1 MKILMIN
8 YEYPPL
14 GGGGGVA
21 TQDIARELARR
32 HTVHVLTSSA
42 TGAPK
47 KESEADCDLTIFRA
61 RVLSRNAKSTASI
74 TSMLSFYPFG
84 IAEGTKLVKKYG
96 YDVINT
102 MFAIPSGPTGVHL
115 SKRHC
120 IPHLLTIVGGDIYD
134 PTKWYSPHRNPLLK
148 PVVKRVLSKADRHTA
163 ISHDIERRARQ
174 FYKFD
179 REIEVIPLGIKMPK
193 FSPASREQLGL
204 DINKQ
209 YAITVGRLV
218 RRKDLPTLIRALHL
232 LQRPELDL
240 IVLGDGPELDN
251 LKAIAQELGV
261 STQIQFRG
269 FVPEELKY
277 QLLTQSD
284 VFALPS
290 LHEGFGLVFIEAMH
304 CGLPVVATTNGGQE
318 DFLQDGKTGFMVASG
333 DPLALKN
340 ALARVLDDSEWAAR
354 SGEENKRL
362 AEQYSVENT
371 ALRYEELL
379 IQTCSSYL

>member
-21 TQDIARELARR
+21 TQDIARELAQR

-42 TGAPK
+42 TGQPE
-47 KESEADCDLTIFRA
+47 KESETDCDLTVFRA
-61 RVLSRNAKSTASI
+61 RVLSRKTKSTASI
-74 TSMLSFYPFG
+74 ASMLSFYPFG
-84 IAEGTKLVKKYG
+84 ITEGIRLVKQYD

-102 MFAIPSGPTGVHL
+102 WFAIPSGPTGVYL
-115 SKRHC
+115 SRRYH
-120 IPHLLTIVGGDIYD
+120 IPHLLSIVGGDIYD
-134 PTKWYSPHRNPLLK
+134 PSKWYSPHRNPLLK
-148 PVVKRVLSKADRHTA
+148 PVVKRVLSKANRHTA

-179 REIEVIPLGIKMPK
+179 REIEIIPLGIKMPR
-193 FSPASREQLGL
+193 FSPVSREQLGL
-204 DINKQ
+204 ENNKR

-240 IVLGDGPELDN
+240 IVLGDGPELGQ
-251 LKAIAQELGV
+251 LKALALELGISNQV
-261 STQIQFRG
+261 QFRG
-269 FVPEELKY
+269 FVPETLKY
-277 QLLTQSD
+277 QLLSQSD

-290 LHEGFGLVFIEAMH
+290 LHEGFGLVFIEAMY
-304 CGLPVVATTNGGQE
+304 CGLPIVATTVGGQE
-318 DFLQDGKTGFMVASG
+318 DFLQDGKTGFLVAPG

-340 ALARVLDDSEWAAR
+340 ALARVLDNGEWASNA
-354 SGEENKRL
+354 SEENKRL
-362 AEQYSVENT
+362 AAQYSVENT
-371 ALRYEELL
+371 ALRYEKMLS
-379 IQTCSSYL
+379 QTCGA